1 MPNFSPPLDSF
12 AQSEYH
18 KRRIP
23 LIDMNM
29 GGDAMNRRSVHQ
41 DELLSRHMPVVCLL
55 SVCFLLGAVIGSFF
69 AADLPE
75 SSSGYVA
82 SYVQRISGATGIEL
96 FKSSFWPSFIL
107 LALVFFSG
115 FGRLSML
122 VIPAVFLVR
131 GFTMSLA
138 ITAFV
143 SVYGLKGYIPAL
155 LTEFLS
161 SFVITACLFVLSL
174 FSFSLSASWS
184 RRVEKHVP
192 IPRLALDASYYTMAA
207 VCLTG
212 ILLAS
217 LLYAY
222 LLPPLARAVL
232 LIIIG

>member
-1 MPNFSPPLDSF
+1 MLKKISPLDS
-12 AQSEYH
+12 ARQSEYH
-18 KRRIP
+18 KRRTP
-23 LIDMNM
+23 LIGMDM
-29 GGDAMNRRSVHQ
+29 GGDAMNRRSARQ

-55 SVCFLLGAVIGSFF
+55 SVCFLLGAVVGSFF

-75 SSSGYVA
+75 SADGYVA
-82 SYVQRISGATGIEL
+82 SYVQRISGAAGIEL

-107 LALVFFSG
+107 LALIFFSG
-115 FGRLSML
+115 FGRLSTL

-184 RRVEKHVP
+184 RRVGKR
-192 IPRLALDASYYTMAA
+192 IAAPRLALDSSYYTMAA

-232 LIIIG
+232 LIIME